1 MANNSTE
8 TMGNNRPNRD
18 QLIHD
23 RYYWVNDPQRTEPVV
38 MRFTRAGNERGTL
51 RAWMHAIDEHRFDE
65 IEIQGPLEIPFDE

>member
-1 MANNSTE
+1 MDFGFDE
-8 TMGNNRPNRD
+8 TGFRRMTD
-18 QLIHD
+18 LIHD